1 MRMAFECLSE
11 CMLIGSLIRCSMR
24 MAFECLSECMLI
36 GSLIRCAFILAV
48 VTLFAAL
55 YSHPWYVVLWS
66 DRNYTLDEVIGFEGA
81 VVPAWVYATHQR
93 YFFFQQWSTAG
104 ALLQLVVFGPG
115 RLSLDEAVHGETS
128 ALHAMEA
135 KATD

>member
-1 MRMAFECLSE
+1 
-11 CMLIGSLIRCSMR
+11 
-24 MAFECLSECMLI
+24 MLI

-81 VVPAWVYATHQR
+81 R
-93 YFFFQQWSTAG
+93 S
-104 ALLQLVVFGPG
+104 
-115 RLSLDEAVHGETS
+115 
-128 ALHAMEA
+128 
-135 KATD
+135 

>member
-1 MRMAFECLSE
+1 MVLEHLE
-11 CMLIGSLIRCSMR
+11 GTLYELIGDWRAIEEVCVAGRVH
-24 MAFECLSECMLI
+24 ADCLPHQVGGLSASECMLI

-81 VVPAWVYATHQR
+81 R
-93 YFFFQQWSTAG
+93 S
-104 ALLQLVVFGPG
+104 
-115 RLSLDEAVHGETS
+115 
-128 ALHAMEA
+128 
-135 KATD
+135 

>member
-1 MRMAFECLSE
+1 
-11 CMLIGSLIRCSMR
+11 MLIASLSLGGSRILLAAVVTRSMR
-24 MAFECLSECMLI
+24 MAFGCLSECMLI

-81 VVPAWVYATHQR
+81 R
-93 YFFFQQWSTAG
+93 S
-104 ALLQLVVFGPG
+104 
-115 RLSLDEAVHGETS
+115 
-128 ALHAMEA
+128 
-135 KATD
+135 